1 MMARRKASSPP
12 SGESA
17 PRRRR
22 LLRGVRPRSSSEDD
36 VVFTPAPRSVSPE
49 WEGFPSSPASA
60 EPDGVESPSPD
71 VSVSSPPLSPSAASV
86 VQVQT
91 TPAPVHVD
99 TNGLPLAQGG
109 SPGATVALFVWSEM
123 LRQRVFS
130 CQVV

>member
-36 VVFTPAPRSVSPE
+36 VVFTPAPPL
-49 WEGFPSSPASA
+49 GFAGMGGISILPASA

-71 VSVSSPPLSPSAASV
+71 VSGKS
-86 VQVQT
+86 
-91 TPAPVHVD
+91 
-99 TNGLPLAQGG
+99 
-109 SPGATVALFVWSEM
+109 GAFM
-123 LRQRVFS
+123 
-130 CQVV
+130 